1 MKNDI
6 LISVDEKPETND
18 LLFGEHDPYVYQLK
32 KCYHDLDEINNL
44 MYDSPTKSQLKDSER
59 TKPVQPKS
67 QLNRNDLCLCGSGK
81 KYKNCCLNKNI

>member
-6 LISVDEKPETND
+6 LISVNEKPETNE
-18 LLFGEHDPYVYQLK
+18 LLFGEYDPYVYQLRN
-32 KCYHDLDEINNL
+32 YNLDDINNL
-44 MYDSPTKSQLKDSER
+44 MYGSPTKSQLKDSER

-67 QLNRNDLCLCGSGK
+67 QLNRNDLCSCGSNK